1 MKDKDELEIEKILEN
16 YKSDMNVLAT
26 DKIYQNKLTARF
38 FKNDKTYQS
47 TLILNICLIAIFF
60 IACVSAMVF
69 LGIKSNF
76 DTTQK
81 IIIEIILSLVCLGG
95 IGVMTF
101 ILIKKKKLQSVVF
114 EDKTIAFYSNDAIVV
129 LDESNYRINFKDIK
143 KVTVAKTIKNDAEFA
158 IVTLL
163 LRNSNSLVFENIV
176 DFQNFEKILK
186 ENKIE
191 II

>member
-38 FKNDKTYQS
+38 FKNDKTYQN

-101 ILIKKKKLQSVVF
+101 ILIKKKKLQSVIF

-129 LDESNYRINFKDIK
+129 LDESNYRINFNDIK
-143 KVTVAKTIKNDAEFA
+143 KVSVAKTINNDAELA

-163 LRNSNSLVFENIV
+163 LKNSNSLVFENIV
-176 DFQNFEKILK
+176 DFRSFEEVLKI
-186 ENKIE
+186 NKIE